1 MSLQTQ
7 SRSPHIAMK
16 EPRVQ
21 QIHSRNYSLWRAAYV
36 GAVNLVGSG
45 ESYWSS
51 LFLKDFTERT

>member
-1 MSLQTQ
+1 
-7 SRSPHIAMK
+7 MK

-21 QIHSRNYSLWRAAYV
+21 QIHSRNYSLWRAAYA